1 MEKGDLLVSGG
12 TQVILVLKWTLIIL
26 QVGYDGVQLWYMRNQ
41 SQLITPVYSLAQK
54 GAVTCIQWITCSC
67 NAEEILCY
75 RMALGYIG
83 IWVHQ
88 PVSKSMLLYGHEF
101 HCQSRVDSKN

>member
-26 QVGYDGVQLWYMRNQ
+26 QVGSDGVQLWYMRNQ

-75 RMALGYIG
+75 GTALGYIG

-88 PVSKSMLLYGHEF
+88 PVSESMFLYEYKI
-101 HCQSRVDSKN
+101 HCQSRADSKN